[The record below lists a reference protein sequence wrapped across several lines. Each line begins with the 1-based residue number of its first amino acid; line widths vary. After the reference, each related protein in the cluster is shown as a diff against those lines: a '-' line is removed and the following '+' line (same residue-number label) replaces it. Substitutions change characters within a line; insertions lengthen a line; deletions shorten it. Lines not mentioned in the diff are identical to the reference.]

1 MRSCQLGFGCS
12 LVCVLPLE
20 LPREALFFLS
30 LFCCCD
36 ACGLLDL
43 GPGYRVLL
51 CQPGCLL
58 SLRVRGVS
66 LQGCLL
72 SLRVRGVSLQG
83 CLVSSHV
90 QAVKPIPRFGGA
102 FGRRGE
108 GGLSVRWRVSEVR
121 YFGVVR
127 WPSVRW

>member
-1 MRSCQLGFGCS
+1 MRSCQLGSGCS
-12 LVCVLPLE
+12 LVCAVPLE

-51 CQPGCLL
+51 CQP
-58 SLRVRGVS
+58 
-66 LQGCLL
+66 GCLL